1 MPNVEYFLSTL
12 LLCIRKKQEL
22 ENIVDQ
28 KTQKLHELE
37 EQIRLRQEQVGD

>member
-1 MPNVEYFLSTL
+1 MPNLEYLLSTL
-12 LLCIRKKQEL
+12 LLCIREKQEL

-28 KTQKLHELE
+28 QRQKLHELE